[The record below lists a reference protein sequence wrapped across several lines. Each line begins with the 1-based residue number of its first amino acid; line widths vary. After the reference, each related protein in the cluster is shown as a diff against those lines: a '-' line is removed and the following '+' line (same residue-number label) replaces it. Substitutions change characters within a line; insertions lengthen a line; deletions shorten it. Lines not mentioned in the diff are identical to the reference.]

1 MPINPIFSP
10 ILFSH
15 MTNPPP
21 LRGIR
26 VLDLSRVLAGPYC
39 SMTLADLGAEVI
51 KVEMP
56 GSGDDTR
63 AYPPFIG
70 SQSSYF
76 MSTNRNKKSITLDLK
91 SKEGQEILHRLS
103 AKSDILLENF
113 RPGVT
118 ARLSAD
124 YATLS
129 KLNPR
134 LIYCSI
140 SSFGQTGP
148 YAEKPGYDLIIQGMG
163 GLMGV
168 TGEPDGPPVRI
179 GVAITDIGAGMWAA
193 IAILAAL
200 QARTRD
206 GHGQYIDISMMDGS
220 VAWMT
225 YVAGNYFATGKA
237 PPRMGSAHPSIVP
250 YQAFVASDGKSILLG
265 GGNDRIFESLC
276 KGLSLPELAEDPRY
290 GGNESR
296 VKNRGTLIP
305 LLEKRF
311 KEKSRNEWIQILE
324 ALGVPVA
331 PVYTIDEIFAD
342 EQVRHRGMQIE
353 MPHPELGKI
362 KQIAPAIRMSST
374 PCVVEF
380 PPPLL
385 GEHTD
390 EVLRSV
396 AGYSDDEI
404 RTLHQKKTI

>member
-1 MPINPIFSP
+1 
-10 ILFSH
+10 

-26 VLDLSRVLAGPYC
+26 VLDLSRVLAGPFC
-39 SMTLADLGAEVI
+39 SMILADLGAEVI

-56 GSGDDTR
+56 GTGDDTR

-70 SQSSYF
+70 KQSSYF
-76 MSTNRNKKSITLDLK
+76 MSANRNKKSITLDLK
-91 SKEGQEILHRLS
+91 AKEGQEVLHRL
-103 AKSDILLENF
+103 AAGSDVVIENF

-118 ARLSAD
+118 SRLAAD

-129 KLNPR
+129 KINPR

-148 YAEKPGYDLIIQGMG
+148 YAERPGYDLIIQGMG
-163 GLMGV
+163 GLMGI
-168 TGEPDGPPVRI
+168 TGEPNGPPVRV
-179 GVAITDIGAGMWAA
+179 GVAITDLGAGMWAT

-200 QARTRD
+200 QARGRD
-206 GHGQYIDISMMDGS
+206 GAGQYLDISMMDGS

-250 YQAFVASDGKSILLG
+250 YQAFRASDGKSILVG
-265 GGNDRIFESLC
+265 GGNDRIFASLC
-276 KGLSLPELAEDPRY
+276 EGLGLPDLPKDPRY
-290 GGNESR
+290 LGNESR
-296 VKNRGTLIP
+296 VKNKATLIP
-305 LLEKRF
+305 LIEEKFLQRT
-311 KEKSRNEWIQILE
+311 RDEWIAALDK
-324 ALGVPVA
+324 LGVPVA

-342 EQVRHRGMQIE
+342 EQVKHRGLLVE
-353 MPHPELGKI
+353 MDHPELGKV

-374 PCVVEF
+374 PCVVES

-385 GEHTD
+385 GEHT
-390 EVLRSV
+390 EQVLREL
-396 AGYSDDEI
+396 AGYSDGEI
-404 RTLHQKKTI
+404 KRLREKGTI

>member
-1 MPINPIFSP
+1 
-10 ILFSH
+10 

-21 LRGIR
+21 LKGIR
-26 VLDLSRVLAGPYC
+26 VLDLSRVLAGPFC

-56 GSGDDTR
+56 GTGDDTR
-63 AYPPFIG
+63 TYPPFIG

-76 MSTNRNKKSITLDLK
+76 MSTNRNKRSITLDLK
-91 SKEGQEILHRLS
+91 TKDGQEVLHRL
-103 AKSDILLENF
+103 AARSDVVIENF

-118 ARLSAD
+118 SRLAAD
-124 YATLS
+124 YETLR

-148 YAEKPGYDLIIQGMG
+148 YAERPGYDLIIQGMG
-163 GLMGV
+163 GLMGI
-168 TGEPDGPPVRI
+168 TGEPNGPPVRI
-179 GVAITDIGAGMWAA
+179 GVAITDLGAGMWAT

-200 QARTRD
+200 KARERD
-206 GHGQYIDISMMDGS
+206 GEGQYLDISMMDGS

-225 YVAGNYFATGKA
+225 YVAGNYFATGEA

-265 GGNDRIFESLC
+265 GGNDRLFVALC
-276 KGLSLPELAEDPRY
+276 KGLGLPDLPKDPLY
-290 GGNESR
+290 MGNENR
-296 VKNRGTLIP
+296 VKNRDTLIP

-311 KEKSRNEWIQILE
+311 RDRPRDDWIKELE

-342 EQVRHRGMQIE
+342 EQVRHRGMLVE
-353 MPHPELGKI
+353 VNHPELGSV
-362 KQIAPAIRMSST
+362 KQIAPAIKMSST
-374 PCVVEF
+374 PCLIES

-385 GEHTD
+385 GQHTD
-390 EVLRSV
+390 EILRTL
-396 AGYSDDEI
+396 AGYGDEEI
-404 RTLHQKKTI
+404 KSLRTRNII